1 MYPGVRT
8 QANYS
13 FQNQMTAGQS
23 SEKRLLVRK
32 FRGIL
37 TMHLMWHGK
46 ECAFLYF
53 SEDKIRKVHYY
64 RDSISCRPP
73 PTPSPSTEDILFSI
87 LPGTEISEQVE
98 PVCMDRL
105 GDLGSEGSC
114 LNGPSPY

>member
-1 MYPGVRT
+1 M
-8 QANYS
+8 
-13 FQNQMTAGQS
+13 
-23 SEKRLLVRK
+23 RK

-37 TMHLMWHGK
+37 TMHLTWHGK

-53 SEDKIRKVHYY
+53 SEDKIRKVRYY
-64 RDSISCRPP
+64 RDSISCRLP

-105 GDLGSEGSC
+105 GELGSEGSC
-114 LNGPSPY
+114 LNGTSPY